1 MSPEAKS
8 VPALICH
15 GDADPVVRFQWGQ
28 MSMQK
33 LQDAGV
39 DLKFRVYNG
48 MQHSTCIEE
57 LKDIKRWLKEVIPAA
72 DSA

>member
-28 MSMQK
+28 MSMEK
-33 LQDAGV
+33 LQSAGV
-39 DLKFRVYNG
+39 DLDFRVYNG
-48 MQHSTCIEE
+48 MEHGACYEE
-57 LKDIKRWLKEVIPAA
+57 LQDIKSWLKKVLPK
-72 DSA
+72 SA